1 MWISGPAVPV
11 RQNRRRRRQTPAEI
25 GGDTKMHSMYF
36 ENFREGDVFW
46 GDELLS
52 ADRVSNGRAG
62 RAYAEGLRDSRS
74 AGITSLAIAS
84 NTGSCDGSA
93 G

>member
-1 MWISGPAVPV
+1 
-11 RQNRRRRRQTPAEI
+11 
-25 GGDTKMHSMYF
+25 MHSMYF

-52 ADRVSNGRAG
+52 VDHLSNGRAG
-62 RAYAEGLRDSRS
+62 RTYAEGLRDSRS